1 MDSGSRVVVR
11 KTLYSAMREKIGE
24 SHTCVLDCI
33 CKGTTAGVDPQLAS
47 EDTSIR
53 GPQGMRL
60 KTPNNRALQPTYD
73 RADLARLQRALFES
87 IDVRA
92 CKGLELG
99 PFDKPLVP
107 RHLGN
112 VKYLDFV
119 DEDTLRKRC
128 AANPNRDAAQVV
140 ALDYVLGDLSI
151 GERVQER
158 FDYVVASHVIE
169 HVPNMLGWL
178 RELSTLLTPD
188 TGRLFL
194 IIPDRRF
201 TFDAERPPTTLG
213 ELIEN
218 DELERSRPA
227 LRSVFDGR
235 FYHKPIKSADVWRNP
250 RSTDSIARTFKP
262 EQALA
267 LMQQAKDTYIDC
279 HCNVFSD
286 QEFEA
291 LIRQSGA
298 FRRHPFRIEKIRATE
313 RPFLDFM
320 VLLGMRQCPVP

>member
-1 MDSGSRVVVR
+1 
-11 KTLYSAMREKIGE
+11 
-24 SHTCVLDCI
+24 
-33 CKGTTAGVDPQLAS
+33 
-47 EDTSIR
+47 
-53 GPQGMRL
+53 MRL
-60 KTPNNRALQPTYD
+60 QTANDRALQPTSN
-73 RADLARLQRALFES
+73 RPDLARLQGSLFES
-87 IDVRA
+87 IDVRE
-92 CKGLELG
+92 CRGLELG

-128 AANPNRDAAQVV
+128 AANPNRDATQVV
-140 ALDYVLGDLSI
+140 ALDYVLGNLSI
-151 GERVQER
+151 GERVREQ

-178 RELSTLLTPD
+178 REVGTLLMPE
-188 TGRLFL
+188 TGQLFL

-218 DELERSRPA
+218 DELGRSRPA

-235 FYHKPIKSADVWRNP
+235 FYHKQVRAADIWRNP
-250 RSTDSIARTFKP
+250 RSIDSIARTFEP

-267 LMQQAKDTYIDC
+267 LMEQSKEAYIDC
-279 HCNVFSD
+279 HCNVFND
-286 QEFEA
+286 HEFEA

-298 FRRHPFRIEKIRATE
+298 LGRHPFRIERIVATE

-320 VLLGMRQCPVP
+320 VLLGTG